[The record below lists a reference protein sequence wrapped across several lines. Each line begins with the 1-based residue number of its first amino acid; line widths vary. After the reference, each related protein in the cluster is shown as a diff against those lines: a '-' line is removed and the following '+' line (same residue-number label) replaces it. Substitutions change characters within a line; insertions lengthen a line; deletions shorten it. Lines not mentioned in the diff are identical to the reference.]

1 MIYWLWSPPT
11 NVLLLFA
18 KCLILK
24 PDLQLSQS
32 NLILILLTHALYTLT
47 PKEDWIENGQH
58 CNWRPKIFTINF
70 YLLCV
75 FVCFILLFVVHRF
88 NNDVSTVYGILLCCL
103 VLFHFNFLFV
113 QKQSTVPS
121 KNKSYRRYCKIKLN
135 FQLILY
141 RFRFVFFNDDK
152 GINHVENRQNI
163 FMKMN
168 IITRRWELGICFQV
182 VLSML
187 AIKSWLKLH

>member
-1 MIYWLWSPPT
+1 MPCTHS
-11 NVLLLFA
+11 LL
-18 KCLILK
+18 KKTGSKMDNIVTGGLIFLVF
-24 PDLQLSQS
+24 L
-32 NLILILLTHALYTLT
+32 
-47 PKEDWIENGQH
+47 
-58 CNWRPKIFTINF
+58 KIFTINF
-70 YLLCV
+70 HLLCV

-88 NNDVSTVYGILLCCL
+88 NNDVSTIYGILLCCL

-135 FQLILY
+135 FQLILC

>member
-1 MIYWLWSPPT
+1 MPCT
-11 NVLLLFA
+11 NSLL
-18 KCLILK
+18 KKTGSKMDNIVTGGLIFLVF
-24 PDLQLSQS
+24 L
-32 NLILILLTHALYTLT
+32 
-47 PKEDWIENGQH
+47 
-58 CNWRPKIFTINF
+58 KIFTIN
-70 YLLCV
+70 LLCD

-88 NNDVSTVYGILLCCL
+88 NNDISTIYGILLCCL

-168 IITRRWELGICFQV
+168 IITRR
-182 VLSML
+182 
-187 AIKSWLKLH
+187 

>member
-1 MIYWLWSPPT
+1 MPCT
-11 NVLLLFA
+11 NSLL
-18 KCLILK
+18 KKTGSKMDNIVTGGLIFLVF
-24 PDLQLSQS
+24 L
-32 NLILILLTHALYTLT
+32 
-47 PKEDWIENGQH
+47 
-58 CNWRPKIFTINF
+58 KIFTIN
-70 YLLCV
+70 LLCD

-88 NNDVSTVYGILLCCL
+88 NNDISTIYGILLCCL

-113 QKQSTVPS
+113 KKQSTVLS

-141 RFRFVFFNDDK
+141 RFRFVFFNDGK

-168 IITRRWELGICFQV
+168 IITRR
-182 VLSML
+182 
-187 AIKSWLKLH
+187 

>member
-1 MIYWLWSPPT
+1 MPCT
-11 NVLLLFA
+11 NSLL
-18 KCLILK
+18 KKTGSKMDNIVTGGLIFLVF
-24 PDLQLSQS
+24 L
-32 NLILILLTHALYTLT
+32 
-47 PKEDWIENGQH
+47 
-58 CNWRPKIFTINF
+58 KIFTIN
-70 YLLCV
+70 LLCD

-88 NNDVSTVYGILLCCL
+88 NNDISTIYGILLCCL

-113 QKQSTVPS
+113 QKQSTFPS

-168 IITRRWELGICFQV
+168 IITRR
-182 VLSML
+182 
-187 AIKSWLKLH
+187 

>member
-58 CNWRPKIFTINF
+58 CNWKPNISCVSENF
-70 YLLCV
+70 YNKFFICCVLLSALFYFLSYIVLTTTFPQYTV
-75 FVCFILLFVVHRF
+75 FYYVVWCCFILISSSCRNNQQFLRKTNPIDAIVKSSLTFSLFSIVF
-88 NNDVSTVYGILLCCL
+88 VSFSLTMTKV
-103 VLFHFNFLFV
+103 
-113 QKQSTVPS
+113 
-121 KNKSYRRYCKIKLN
+121 
-135 FQLILY
+135 
-141 RFRFVFFNDDK
+141 
-152 GINHVENRQNI
+152 
-163 FMKMN
+163 
-168 IITRRWELGICFQV
+168 
-182 VLSML
+182 
-187 AIKSWLKLH
+187 

>member
-88 NNDVSTVYGILLCCL
+88 NNDISTMYGILLCCFIL
-103 VLFHFNFLFV
+103 ISSSCRNNQQFLRKTNPSDAIVKSSLTFSLFSIVFV
-113 QKQSTVPS
+113 SFSLTMTKV
-121 KNKSYRRYCKIKLN
+121 
-135 FQLILY
+135 
-141 RFRFVFFNDDK
+141 
-152 GINHVENRQNI
+152 
-163 FMKMN
+163 
-168 IITRRWELGICFQV
+168 
-182 VLSML
+182 
-187 AIKSWLKLH
+187 